1 MKQVYLNGKGHHQLV
16 QSWLPQ
22 NPTMSPPSPLSRP
35 GSSNHMLPSQFS
47 ESQESAPVVPKRRP
61 KRKASPTVAQPQ
73 KRHKSG
79 VTEAMEK
86 LQAAVEEARG
96 AIEEE
101 ERAIKKLSK
110 RTREYKERQLE
121 VGIARHECQ
130 KLVKAPKAPKGEA
143 IPFDHRER
151 ERRDNFGP
159 RPQTMMCAEE
169 DIASGERK
177 MFFEKYTKSVNQ
189 RDGALAGDEAFKKS
203 RPTTATI
210 HWNNMRRW
218 LGVKNLAP
226 GSDGLPIKIRDVLTE
241 ANVRDLCS
249 DFETKKSSRNKKFSE
264 ATMLLYARM
273 WSAVGKVFI
282 LDKSELED
290 WQKMS
295 SHRIK
300 DAIQT
305 RKDEGD
311 VSAES
316 EAANQTTM
324 KPTVTFFDMLHRRK
338 QFMEKTNCMIAEQTA
353 SDWPPSHWP
362 ASTFESQRILL
373 ARRTAALLGNFF
385 ITHVPPMRDEA
396 GCGLIWNRHI
406 KIMDVDG
413 TKILQYRNRCPRHQV
428 QPTAQSRATPRKTHT
443 FTW

>member
-1 MKQVYLNGKGHHQLV
+1 MADRSAGETSVSQRKG
-16 QSWLPQ
+16 PP
-22 NPTMSPPSPLSRP
+22 PTCPVLAPTQPDD
-35 GSSNHMLPSQFS
+35 
-47 ESQESAPVVPKRRP
+47 ESAFTAVSAWVQQPHASEPIFRVPGECPVVPKRRP

-96 AIEEE
+96 AIEEV

-241 ANVRDLCS
+241 ANVRDLCL
-249 DFETKKSSRNKKFSE
+249 DFETKKSSRNRKFSE

-305 RKDEGD
+305 RKDEDD

-373 ARRTAALLGNFF
+373 AR
-385 ITHVPPMRDEA
+385 
-396 GCGLIWNRHI
+396 
-406 KIMDVDG
+406 
-413 TKILQYRNRCPRHQV
+413 
-428 QPTAQSRATPRKTHT
+428 
-443 FTW
+443 